1 MKKKIVAVMLATAM
15 VFSLAA
21 CGGGKTDGS
30 ASGSDSKTE
39 ASAEEFNPDSAED
52 AMTIEE
58 PVSYTHL
65 PET

>member
-39 ASAEEFNPDSAED
+39 ASAEEF
-52 AMTIEE
+52 
-58 PVSYTHL
+58 
-65 PET
+65 